1 MVPDD
6 AGKADDDDA
15 AEEGAEVVVDLV
27 VDAEEDEGDVDGDG
41 DLGIDDEASD
51 DDCPAEE
58 SIKCVPPA
66 GYELVLGCPTVAD
79 GALEGQ
85 HILVKW
91 PEEDGGWVHAIVEKP
106 YRRKN
111 NAGKNYNVKYV
122 QENVGYT
129 HVLTK
134 DTHYF
139 DDTAPLESWVSLR
152 KLGATV
158 VATPTATATASAV
171 ATTTAIV
178 RATVIATATAAAT
191 PSYVNLRSCVWC
203 CDMVRCVFSLPF
215 YMHI

>member
-1 MVPDD
+1 MSSIDGD
-6 AGKADDDDA
+6 GD
-15 AEEGAEVVVDLV
+15 
-27 VDAEEDEGDVDGDG
+27 DVDGDG

-58 SIKCVPPA
+58 SIKCVPPG
-66 GYELVLGCPTVAD
+66 GYELGLGCPNVAD

-85 HILVKW
+85 HIIVKW

-111 NAGKNYNVKYV
+111 KAGKNYNVKYV
-122 QENVGYT
+122 EENVGYT

-152 KLGATV
+152 KLP
-158 VATPTATATASAV
+158 VAAIATATATAVSTATAV
-171 ATTTAIV
+171 ATT
-178 RATVIATATAAAT
+178 TVIATATATA
-191 PSYVNLRSCVWC
+191 VQR
-203 CDMVRCVFSLPF
+203 
-215 YMHI
+215 